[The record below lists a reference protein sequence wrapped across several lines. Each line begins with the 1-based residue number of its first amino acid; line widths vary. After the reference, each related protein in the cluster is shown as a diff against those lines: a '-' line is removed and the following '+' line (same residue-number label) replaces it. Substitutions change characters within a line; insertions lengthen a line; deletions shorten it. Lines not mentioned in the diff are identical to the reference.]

1 MTVRIDASNP
11 EQKVCFFTVEHGEEI
26 RICDTLTVETDSEKA
41 MSFVEIEGKRAYI
54 TEAEANALT
63 VAGAK
68 DGRKHVK
75 ADDSG
80 SVV

>member
-54 TEAEANALT
+54 TEAEADALT
-63 VAGAK
+63 VAGTK

-75 ADDSG
+75 ANDSG